1 MPSLRVRVISWA
13 ALLFL
18 SREATQYSLAILALS
33 WALLALVSAIL
44 PRSSKYVLVI
54 MVVATLST
62 PPSVVVS
69 SSSKHLP
76 TMHPEQL
83 NICSQ
88 LRRIPLPRT
97 PVNKVL
103 IRKPSGNVARCVS
116 ETHGPP
122 KLPEGY
128 RLDLADDPDAPALR
142 RPDGTVVARF
152 GARGMTHQAV
162 EREALED
169 LLRTSRKPGGVESEL
184 IEALRRPRP
193 T

>member
-1 MPSLRVRVISWA
+1 M
-13 ALLFL
+13 
-18 SREATQYSLAILALS
+18 
-33 WALLALVSAIL
+33 
-44 PRSSKYVLVI
+44 
-54 MVVATLST
+54 
-62 PPSVVVS
+62 
-69 SSSKHLP
+69 
-76 TMHPEQL
+76 
-83 NICSQ
+83 
-88 LRRIPLPRT
+88 
-97 PVNKVL
+97 NKVL

-169 LLRTSRKPGGVESEL
+169 LLGTSRKPGGVESEL

>member
-1 MPSLRVRVISWA
+1 MEILSHQYRSKA
-13 ALLFL
+13 QLLVPN
-18 SREATQYSLAILALS
+18 SRYERIHHGPLWGPKRSEGGSIATGPVCCGGGLCN
-33 WALLALVSAIL
+33 
-44 PRSSKYVLVI
+44 R
-54 MVVATLST
+54 
-62 PPSVVVS
+62 
-69 SSSKHLP
+69 
-76 TMHPEQL
+76 E
-83 NICSQ
+83 
-88 LRRIPLPRT
+88 LRRIPIPRT

-169 LLRTSRKPGGVESEL
+169 LLGTSRKPGGVESEL
-184 IEALRRPRP
+184 IEALRRPQP

>member
-1 MPSLRVRVISWA
+1 MHKQDATFGESPFH
-13 ALLFL
+13 AL
-18 SREATQYSLAILALS
+18 
-33 WALLALVSAIL
+33 
-44 PRSSKYVLVI
+44 
-54 MVVATLST
+54 
-62 PPSVVVS
+62 
-69 SSSKHLP
+69 
-76 TMHPEQL
+76 
-83 NICSQ
+83 
-88 LRRIPLPRT
+88 T

-103 IRKPSGNVARCVS
+103 IRKPSGNLARCVS

-128 RLDLADDPDAPALR
+128 RLDIADDPDAPALR

-152 GARGMTHQAV
+152 GARGTTHQAV

-169 LLRTSRKPGGVESEL
+169 LLHTTSRKPGGGESEL